1 MNCTLSIAC
10 PLYQSADIFKTTFR
24 TILDQV
30 DQLDCTY
37 EIILSNDASLD
48 GTNELCLN
56 LIKKYSQYNI
66 NYINHASNLGLYN
79 NYNYLANIA
88 QGEFIVFPSH
98 DDHVLGEYYAEAIY
112 ELRKNPD
119 IVLVHGHT
127 RVINTSNNEVIR
139 YETCYLMGTGCD
151 SLTRFLNT
159 VKCYETAAI
168 QGVFRRSKL
177 MQTNLFNNIPGSD
190 HLLLN
195 QLSLYG
201 EFKSINK
208 IVIDYYEDESKFL
221 LKEDILK
228 ILNRQVFFKTN
239 WLIFNIKT
247 LIQFRYLSIYEKLSG
262 VLRVFLL
269 QKRFLTSDIKI
280 LIDYILKIF
289 VNIRSIWRR
298 K

>member
-112 ELRKNPD
+112 ELRKNQ
-119 IVLVHGHT
+119 I
-127 RVINTSNNEVIR
+127 
-139 YETCYLMGTGCD
+139 
-151 SLTRFLNT
+151 
-159 VKCYETAAI
+159 
-168 QGVFRRSKL
+168 
-177 MQTNLFNNIPGSD
+177 LF
-190 HLLLN
+190 
-195 QLSLYG
+195 
-201 EFKSINK
+201 
-208 IVIDYYEDESKFL
+208 
-221 LKEDILK
+221 
-228 ILNRQVFFKTN
+228 
-239 WLIFNIKT
+239 
-247 LIQFRYLSIYEKLSG
+247 
-262 VLRVFLL
+262 
-269 QKRFLTSDIKI
+269 
-280 LIDYILKIF
+280 
-289 VNIRSIWRR
+289 
-298 K
+298 